1 VYVFN
6 SIITV
11 SQEKRQKK
19 KKKKK
24 KKKRNKVYLPLNNS
38 NSTAVSSIH
47 QSLSK

>member
-11 SQEKRQKK
+11 SQEERQ
-19 KKKKK
+19 KKKK